1 MFTTTQTPVTLEG
14 AVISERGTTFALA
27 TVAPNVVR
35 DPSEAERL
43 VLLLE
48 ERVFPGLPVALMARE
63 WNGHVCFYGHV
74 DVPALM
80 AGVPLSRIPW
90 RRYPL
95 PESAA

>member
-1 MFTTTQTPVTLEG
+1 MFTTTPTPVTLEG

-27 TVAPNVVR
+27 TAAPNIVR
-35 DPSEAERL
+35 DPTEAERL

-48 ERVFPGLPVALMARE
+48 ERVFPGMPVALMARE
-63 WNGHVCFYGHV
+63 WNGHVLFYGHV
-74 DVPALM
+74 DVPKVL

-95 PESAA
+95 P